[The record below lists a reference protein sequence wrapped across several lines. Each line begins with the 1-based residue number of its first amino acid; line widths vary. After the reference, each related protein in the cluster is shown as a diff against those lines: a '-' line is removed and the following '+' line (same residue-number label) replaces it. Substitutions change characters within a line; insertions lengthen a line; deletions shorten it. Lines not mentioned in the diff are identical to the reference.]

1 MDCSM
6 PGFPVLNHLPE
17 LAQTH
22 IHWVSDAI
30 QSFHPL
36 SLSSLFAI
44 SLYQHQGLS
53 QRISSLHQMTK
64 VFELQLQHQSFQ
76 WIIRLI
82 SFRIDWFDP
91 LAVQGTL
98 KSLPQQHSLT
108 ATILQFSAFLMVQL
122 SYQYMATGKI
132 IALTIRTFVSK
143 VMSLLFN
150 RLSRFVITLL
160 SRNKCLFILWLKSP
174 STVILEPKKIKSDT
188 IFTFSPSICMKWW
201 DQMP

>member
-1 MDCSM
+1 MSIESM
-6 PGFPVLNHLPE
+6 IPSNHL
-17 LAQTH
+17 
-22 IHWVSDAI
+22 I
-30 QSFHPL
+30 L
-36 SLSSLFAI
+36 SPTSPALN
-44 SLYQHQGLS
+44 LS
-53 QRISSLHQMTK
+53 QHLGLFEWVGFSHQVAK
-64 VFELQLQHQSFQ
+64 LLELQLQHQSFQ

-150 RLSRFVITLL
+150 RLSRFVITFL

-188 IFTFSPSICMKWW
+188 IFTFYPSICMKWW